1 MMRHPRLTI
10 RETIMIPTLKGIFFH
25 LADSG
30 VFEFLDSD
38 VARTLNVDY
47 YEVYSRDK
55 IASPLYQNQKDALIY
70 VDDGDL
76 VLVDGDYVGITSN
89 IDDILAEQSKIIIQ
103 RFADKWKRIFDVLI
117 LEEYNPLENY
127 NMREVELPNITHTRD
142 TKTNTKLKTT
152 QDGDKYGFNSST
164 ASPHDKMVTEV
175 EGDDLHNNINDVD
188 KETGSRTLTRSGNIG
203 VTTSQQMLESE
214 MKIRAL
220 YNMTT
225 IIYNDVDSVLTI
237 PLYR

>member
-1 MMRHPRLTI
+1 MRHPRLTI

-55 IASPLYQNQKDALIY
+55 IASPLYQNQKDSLIY

-76 VLVDGDYVGITSN
+76 VLADGDYVSITSN

-220 YNMTT
+220 YNMAT

>member
-1 MMRHPRLTI
+1 
-10 RETIMIPTLKGIFFH
+10 
-25 LADSG
+25 
-30 VFEFLDSD
+30 
-38 VARTLNVDY
+38 
-47 YEVYSRDK
+47 
-55 IASPLYQNQKDALIY
+55 
-70 VDDGDL
+70 
-76 VLVDGDYVGITSN
+76 
-89 IDDILAEQSKIIIQ
+89 
-103 RFADKWKRIFDVLI
+103 
-117 LEEYNPLENY
+117 
-127 NMREVELPNITHTRD
+127 
-142 TKTNTKLKTT
+142 
-152 QDGDKYGFNSST
+152 
-164 ASPHDKMVTEV
+164 MVTEV

>member
-55 IASPLYQNQKDALIY
+55 IASPLYQNQKDSLIY

-76 VLVDGDYVGITSN
+76 VLADGDYVSITSN

-220 YNMTT
+220 YNMAT

>member
-1 MMRHPRLTI
+1 MRHPRLTI

-55 IASPLYQNQKDALIY
+55 IASPLYQNKKDSLIY

-76 VLVDGDYVGITSN
+76 VLVDNDYVGIISN
-89 IDDILAEQSKIIIQ
+89 IEDILEEQSKIIIQ

-188 KETGSRTLTRSGNIG
+188 KETGSRTHTKSGNIG
-203 VTTSQQMLESE
+203 ITTSQMMLESE
-214 MKIRAL
+214 IKLRAL

-237 PLYR
+237 PLFR